1 MKERYGVRCFAF
13 NHRILPPCIFNLL
26 IETSRP
32 SGRRRFI
39 VCPHVTA
46 ILSRDHRFDPSV
58 RVRLSLYTAPRKGI
72 FMTFAELGLNPAI
85 LSAITACGYTNPT
98 PIQEQS
104 IPLVMAGHDV
114 IATAQTGT
122 GKTAAFVLPALER
135 LTVKSALPGKG
146 PRILVLAPTREL
158 AGQVMESAR
167 GYGRGIRPRC
177 GTLLGG
183 MPYREQLRLL
193 SAPVDIIVA
202 TPGRLVDHLERGSIR
217 LDRLEMLVLDEADR
231 MLDMGFSED
240 INKIVS
246 RAPSDRQTVM
256 FTATMGGEIS
266 RLAENMLREPKRV
279 ELAVRTDSHALIEQR
294 LHVTDNLNHKKELLN
309 HLIST
314 AELTRAII
322 FSATKRD
329 ADELSRE
336 LSRNGHPA
344 AALHGDM
351 TQMARNKTIERMR
364 RGGIRLLVATDVAAR
379 GLDVT
384 GVSHVINFDLPRFA
398 EDYVHRIGR
407 TGRAGA
413 TGIAISFAS
422 ASERNYLERIERF
435 IGKKLPELQI
445 AGHEPTTTLRKPAG
459 RSGGPKKGGVPTGG
473 RFGKPGAGK
482 SGQGTSWGKSAKPA
496 GSAPRN
502 TPRHEP
508 VIEYRSRRP
517 QV

>member
-1 MKERYGVRCFAF
+1 
-13 NHRILPPCIFNLL
+13 
-26 IETSRP
+26 
-32 SGRRRFI
+32 
-39 VCPHVTA
+39 
-46 ILSRDHRFDPSV
+46 
-58 RVRLSLYTAPRKGI
+58 
-72 FMTFAELGLNPAI
+72 MTFAELGLNPAI
-85 LSAITACGYTNPT
+85 LSAVTACGYTIPT

-104 IPLVMAGHDV
+104 IPLVMAGHDL

-122 GKTAAFVLPALER
+122 GKTACFVLPALER
-135 LTVKSALPGKG
+135 LLVKSALPGKG
-146 PRILVLAPTREL
+146 PRILVLTPTREL
-158 AGQVMESAR
+158 AAQVMEAAR

-202 TPGRLVDHLERGSIR
+202 TPGRLVDHIDRGSIR
-217 LDRLEMLVLDEADR
+217 LDRLELLVLDEADR

-246 RAPSDRQTVM
+246 RTPSERQTVM
-256 FTATMGGEIS
+256 FTATMGGEIAT
-266 RLAENMLREPKRV
+266 LAESMLREPKRV
-279 ELAVRTDSHALIEQR
+279 QLAVSTSSHALIEQR
-294 LHVTDNLNHKKELLN
+294 LHVADNLNHKKELLN
-309 HLIST
+309 HLAAS

-336 LSRNGHPA
+336 LSRNGFPA

-351 TQMARNKTIERMR
+351 TQMARNKTIDRMR

-379 GLDVT
+379 GLDVN
-384 GVSHVINFDLPRFA
+384 GISHVINFDLPRFA

-422 ASERNYLERIERF
+422 AADRNYLERIERF
-435 IGKKLPELQI
+435 IGKKLPEQQI
-445 AGHEPTTTLRKPAG
+445 VGLEPSTTLRKPPA
-459 RSGGPKKGGVPTGG
+459 RSGAPKKAGFPAAN
-473 RFGKPGAGK
+473 RFGKSSDTKGSNGK
-482 SGQGTSWGKSAKPA
+482 PWSKPAKPA
-496 GSAPRN
+496 SAAPRRGQR
-502 TPRHEP
+502 PEP